1 MKVICLGNYP
11 PRQCGIATFTENLI
25 QSILQASEIK
35 NEILDVEIIAM
46 NDTIQEYPY
55 PAFVVKTISE
65 QKKEDYVEAANY
77 INHSSAEICLVQH
90 EYGIYGGESGLL
102 VLALL
107 RRLKVPVITTCHTV
121 LQKPTFHQKEVL
133 QRISAYSEKIVVM
146 NQLAIGFLKNSFQIH
161 PKKIVR
167 IQHGVPDFGTLKPS
181 ELSIPKE
188 WKTRKVILTFGL
200 IGRSKGIDMVLKALP
215 KVVKKYPEV
224 LYVVLG
230 KTHPNIIKQA
240 GEEYREYLVDLTH
253 ELSIENNVI
262 FINEYVKEN
271 ELKNYLAAA
280 DIYVTPY
287 QNKAQ
292 ITSGTLSY
300 AVASGC
306 AVISTPYWHAEELL
320 ADNRGKLF
328 DFNDTLELSNI
339 ILDLIENPEE
349 LYRLK
354 SNAFEYGKSMTWPI
368 IGDSYLSLFHQ
379 TIKENQPSRK
389 DIFQSI
395 PLPQF
400 NLSHMYRLTD
410 RIGILQHARTSIP
423 FFKTG
428 YCLDDNSRALVLS
441 LYVWNKTKDK
451 KLLELMDVYLS
462 YISFMQQEDG
472 SFNNFLNFQRTS
484 FVDGI
489 SDDALGRTFWALGCL
504 INLAPTDSMYL
515 FGLDMLHRSENQIQN
530 LTYARGYANV
540 ILGLEQLIKRFPDQE
555 KYRIMLKDMA
565 DKLCYK
571 YTHHKVEDWNW
582 FENTISYDN
591 GLMPAS
597 LYVAYQ
603 ITQNK
608 KYLQIAEES
617 RLFLESKCFRE
628 KWLSLIGNVRW
639 LRKGDDFALFGQ
651 QPVDAMAM
659 IIMYEKAFQV
669 TYDSEMIDKLLISF
683 YWFLGY
689 NDLNISLIDSESNGC
704 HDGIEEFSINRNQ
717 GAESMISYLISYFFA
732 EPYFNETINLEFYS
746 D

>member
-1 MKVICLGNYP
+1 MKIICLGNYP

-25 QSILQASEIK
+25 QSILKSAEIK
-35 NEILDVEIIAM
+35 NEILDVEIIAI

-77 INHSSAEICLVQH
+77 INHSSVDICLVQH
-90 EYGIYGGESGLL
+90 EYGIYGGESGLFL
-102 VLALL
+102 LALL
-107 RRLKVPVITTCHTV
+107 RRLKVPIYTTCHTV

-133 QRISAYSEKIVVM
+133 QRVAAYSQKLVVM
-146 NQLAIGFLKNSFQIH
+146 NQLAIGFLKNSFQIQ

-167 IQHGVPDFGTLKPS
+167 IQHGVPDFSSLTPS
-181 ELSIPKE
+181 ELSKPKD
-188 WKTRKVILTFGL
+188 WKNRKVILTFGL

-215 KVVKKYPEV
+215 KVIKKNPEV

-230 KTHPNIIKQA
+230 KTHPNIIKHA
-240 GEEYREYLVDLTH
+240 GEEYREYLMDMVH
-253 ELSIENNVI
+253 ELKIENHVI
-262 FINEYVKEN
+262 FINKYVKEN

-320 ADNRGKLF
+320 ADNRGRLF
-328 DFNDTLELSNI
+328 DFNDTIELSNI
-339 ILDLIENPEE
+339 ILELVENPEK
-349 LYRLK
+349 LYQLK
-354 SNAFEYGKSMTWPI
+354 SKAFEYGKTMTWPI

-379 TIKENQPSRK
+379 AIKEEQLSKK
-389 DIFQSI
+389 DIFQTI
-395 PLPQF
+395 PVPQF
-400 NLSHMYRLTD
+400 NLSHVYRLTD

-423 FFKTG
+423 YFKTG

-441 LYVWNKTKDK
+441 LYVWNKTKDR

-472 SFNNFLNFQRTS
+472 SFNNFLDFQRTS
-484 FVDGI
+484 FVDGV
-489 SDDALGRTFWALGCL
+489 SDDALGRTFWALAFL
-504 INLAPTDSMYL
+504 INLAPTDSMYA
-515 FGLDMLHRSENQIQN
+515 FGLDMLNRFENQIQD
-530 LTYARGYANV
+530 LSYARGYANV

-555 KYRIMLKDMA
+555 KYRIMLKDVA
-565 DKLCYK
+565 DRLCYK
-571 YTHHKVEDWNW
+571 YTYTRKEDWNW
-582 FENTISYDN
+582 FEDTITYDN

-603 ITQNK
+603 ITQDN

-628 KWLSLIGNVRW
+628 DWLSLIGNVRW

-659 IIMYEKAFQV
+659 VIMYEKAYQV
-669 TYDSEMIDKLLISF
+669 TNDSVMIDKLLISF

-732 EPYFNETINLEFYS
+732 EPYFNDPIN
-746 D
+746 